1 MVPLARSGYIM
12 KEEKNIT
19 RSEVNIRKRSDKYKM
34 YFKCLAPY
42 CPTYKHR
49 DFLEGKAA
57 ICPKC
62 KNEFILLRTHLKKR
76 IPVCL
81 LCSRSPKRHAAIA
94 AQSIMNDL
102 FKEVELPEEERNF
115 ELEHEDE
122 LRNETNELNSIL
134 DGLGLGDEN

>member
-1 MVPLARSGYIM
+1 MN
-12 KEEKNIT
+12 KEEKKVKRCEIH
-19 RSEVNIRKRSDKYKM
+19 IWKRSDKNKM

-62 KNEFILLRTHLKKR
+62 KNEFILLRTHLKRR

-81 LCSRSPKRHAAIA
+81 MCSRSPKKHAALA

-102 FKEVELPEEERNF
+102 FKEVELQDEERDF
-115 ELEHEDE
+115 ELDHETDHEME
-122 LRNETNELNSIL
+122 LRDETNELNSIL
-134 DGLGLGDEN
+134 DGLGLGNEDN